1 MKYYILEDANHNQ
14 YVEYSENDTLA
25 LSQAEEKWPSVTFIR
40 ITFHKT
46 NPPLWYNKEK
56 NKMNTNSQS
65 GFTLIELMI
74 VIAIIGILG
83 AVVLANFNIM
93 AIIIGAAIIIGLIV
107 AGAGLAGL
115 VSTVKSVKARHDS
128 TTSYSSRNN
137 KKGN

>member
-1 MKYYILEDANHNQ
+1 MKIERIN
-14 YVEYSENDTLA
+14 TT
-25 LSQAEEKWPSVTFIR
+25 EETVTF
-40 ITFHKT
+40 HGT
-46 NPPLWYNKEK
+46 NPPLWYKPSNKEK

-93 AIIIGAAIIIGLIV
+93 AILMGAAIIIGLIV
-107 AGAGLAGL
+107 AGAGLSAGF
-115 VSTVKSVKARHDS
+115 STVKSVKARHDS